1 LDIPILC
8 SFLSNPFKFIA
19 KGSLAK
25 APLIGYQLDG
35 GNHILISRGDRRSQ
49 LKTFKEG
56 ISWLQSGV
64 SVMAFPEGQRSPDGR
79 LLPFKSGSFKMATKT
94 KTSILPITIRN
105 AHAIMPINSIF
116 PLRGG
121 GRGVL
126 EVVVHDVVEVEGVV
140 EEEIEKKVREAILS
154 GLTEDQLPLV
164 VVEKEKPL

>member
-1 LDIPILC
+1 
-8 SFLSNPFKFIA
+8 
-19 KGSLAK
+19 
-25 APLIGYQLDG
+25 
-35 GNHILISRGDRRSQ
+35 
-49 LKTFKEG
+49 
-56 ISWLQSGV
+56 
-64 SVMAFPEGQRSPDGR
+64 
-79 LLPFKSGSFKMATKT
+79 
-94 KTSILPITIRN
+94 
-105 AHAIMPINSIF
+105 MPINSIF